1 MQIEKRLKNHYKRWN
16 IVLDYEEEFLKF
28 KNRLIEILNKLIGE
42 YLAENSDID
51 KRFKEV
57 FDLHKADKPYVK
69 KSQPLDKNG
78 NPWGSPLSFPLQNE
92 KIIKDIMP
100 HSYTKN
106 EFGDTYVYQC
116 INGCDTLQKLATVL
130 QILFWV
136 LELKYDEIKDIA
148 SEIVK
153 EIRKISILTPS
164 VSFTVHQRVKKFIVY
179 PNGDHFLD
187 RGIIDCTLSGLE
199 DYPEAA
205 KPFEKALG
213 IYLRGE
219 TSEYRNL
226 LDNLRFALEQ
236 LLKKILSNR
245 KSLENQKTHL
255 LPWLKEKGLHSQVI
269 SSYQTLLRDYQNYQ
283 NSAVKHDEN
292 YSLDE
297 VEFMIYLTGNFM
309 RLLIQLASRDS
320 DIE

>member
-51 KRFKEV
+51 GRFKEV

-69 KSQPLDKNG
+69 KSQPIYKNG
-78 NPWGSPLSFPLQNE
+78 NPFNPFPSLPNEIIQSFQ
-92 KIIKDIMP
+92 P

-106 EFGDTYVYQC
+106 EFGDTYVYKC
-116 INGCDTLQKLATVL
+116 IGDCDTLQKLATVL
-130 QILFWV
+130 QILFWT
-136 LELKYDEIKDIA
+136 LEVKYDEIKDIA

-153 EIRKISILTPS
+153 EIKRICVLTPS
-164 VSFTVHQRVKKFIVY
+164 ASFTIHKRGKQFIVY

-219 TSEYRNL
+219 KLEYRNL

-236 LLKKILSNR
+236 LLKKILSNE
-245 KSLENQKTHL
+245 KSLEKQKSHL
-255 LPWLKEKGLHSQVI
+255 GSWLKEKGLHSQVI
-269 SSYQTLLRDYQNYQ
+269 NLYQTLLSQYQNYQ
-283 NSAVKHDEN
+283 NNAVKHDEN
-292 YSLDE
+292 YSFDE
-297 VEFMIYLTGNFM
+297 VEFIIYLTGNFM
-309 RLLIQLASRDS
+309 RLLILRSCTS
-320 DIE
+320 T